1 MTRAMS
7 GAARILIAGLMLLGI
22 SQAWAQKQAGA
33 DGVKAASKA
42 FYAALA
48 VLDDGTAMSKVWA
61 QKPYVTFV
69 GPRSKSI
76 LVGWDAQKQYWP
88 KNNQAFAERKVT
100 LTEQQIHVTGN
111 LAWEMGVETGN
122 VKMKDG
128 TASKVENFVTGVY
141 ERIDGRWLRV
151 SHHAQPRPK

>member
-1 MTRAMS
+1 MS
-7 GAARILIAGLMLLGI
+7 GAARVFVASLMLFGT
-22 SQAWAQKQAGA
+22 QAIAQKEAGE

-48 VLDDGTAMSKVWA
+48 VFDDGTAMSKVWA

-69 GPRSKSI
+69 GPRSKTM
-76 LVGWDAQKQYWP
+76 LVGWDAQKQYWA
-88 KNNQAFAERKVT
+88 KNNEAFAERKVT
-100 LTEQQIHVTGN
+100 LTEQRIHVHGH

-128 TASKVENFVTGVY
+128 RASDVDHFVTGVY

>member
-1 MTRAMS
+1 MTKAMS
-7 GAARILIAGLMLLGI
+7 GAARILVASLMLFGT
-22 SQAWAQKQAGA
+22 QAFAQKEAGE

-69 GPRSKSI
+69 GPRSKTI

-100 LTEQQIHVTGN
+100 LTEQRIHVNGN

-128 TASKVENFVTGVY
+128 TASNVDNFVTGVY